1 MQKLNHYTKIPM
13 NFLLIL
19 MLSGSLQSCYHY
31 RVLTTKS
38 DPGTEYESKMLW
50 SYAWGL
56 VNNPKDFT
64 VPNCPESTGLDEV
77 RVTQNAGSMLLTL
90 ITIGIVAP
98 VKVEWKCHKPAPRPG
113 GHI

>member
-19 MLSGSLQSCYHY
+19 MLSSSLQSCYHY

-56 VNNPKDFT
+56 INNPKDFT

-98 VKVEWKCHKPAPRPG
+98 VRVEWKCHKPAPRPG